1 MEFPWIN
8 LQWIYRKILKSS
20 FVHWTEFTLQTF
32 PPSMVHRHVWFQ
44 WLAKDDGFGCHLCGM
59 WDGLHPVSNTLFPA
73 PGWLQLAKVLTNK
86 AAIKSFSG
94 MSIVTFF
101 LKDYN
106 WLESSS
112 SNPKMWGFAES
123 YPGARPSY
131 CATYKRSSVGSLI
144 KCPGPGREDCAG
156 ESSYHPFFLFGF
168 KMGKI
173 WKNHEDVEE

>member
-101 LKDYN
+101 FKRLQLAWKQFFEPQNVRICWVLPRSTTFLLCDVQEKFRGVIDQMSGPRTGG
-106 WLESSS
+106 LCR
-112 SNPKMWGFAES
+112 GVFI
-123 YPGARPSY
+123 PS
-131 CATYKRSSVGSLI
+131 L
-144 KCPGPGREDCAG
+144 
-156 ESSYHPFFLFGF
+156 FFVR
-168 KMGKI
+168 I
-173 WKNHEDVEE
+173 